1 MLIEGERSVLKLFS
15 KVKVDYVRAEENDW
29 FRNLNTME
37 DYLAFK
43 KEMDPKVLP
52 SKT

>member
-1 MLIEGERSVLKLFS
+1 MLLAGERSVVKLFS

-37 DYLAFK
+37 DYLEFK
-43 KEMDPKVLP
+43 RELISPV
-52 SKT
+52 KT